1 MAFFLPLILD
11 SKKYKS
17 EIVSQI
23 PEMPMAQNKA
33 SQPTNDSNVD
43 EGVLVINLDKEP
55 NQASKKNLEKD
66 TPQASEQDNNNQAK
80 VSNQEVEKIS
90 DTNNKLSAESKP
102 EAEAKLPAE
111 KPKALKPKELKPKEE
126 GPKVTSAATKP
137 EPKNTVKPKN
147 AATAKTEL
155 ADVIS
160 EGPDFKETA
169 YVIQIGSFSN
179 KDNASK
185 LVTDLRKNDYRAYQ
199 RVSKD
204 FARVFVGPYPDKE
217 IAESRS
223 QTLAGIVGNSVKVI
237 EFDPIKH

>member
-55 NQASKKNLEKD
+55 NQASKKNLEEG
-66 TPQASEQDNNNQAK
+66 TPQASEQDENNQAK
-80 VSNQEVEKIS
+80 VTNQEVEKIS

-102 EAEAKLPAE
+102 AAEAKLPAE
-111 KPKALKPKELKPKEE
+111 KPKEVP
-126 GPKVTSAATKP
+126 PKVTSAATKP